1 MSRLKANSPA
11 IKVPCVDLRAPDAV
25 AQFRGAA
32 AASTRILR
40 ASSNPS
46 KAARALFVKEGI
58 LTPSGKL
65 SRHYR

>member
-1 MSRLKANSPA
+1 M
-11 IKVPCVDLRAPDAV
+11 DLRALDAV
-25 AQFRGAA
+25 AQFRRAA